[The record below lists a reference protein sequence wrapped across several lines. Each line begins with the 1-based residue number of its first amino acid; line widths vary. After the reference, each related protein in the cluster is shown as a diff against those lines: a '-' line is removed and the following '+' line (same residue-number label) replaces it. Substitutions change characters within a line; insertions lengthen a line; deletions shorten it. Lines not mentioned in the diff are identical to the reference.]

1 MAKEKI
7 LVVDDS
13 ATQLIMY
20 KMALTKAGY
29 KVISAKNGAEGMNLV
44 ETENP
49 DLIVSD
55 IIMPELN
62 GYQFCRLVKDDPS
75 RAHIPIILLTSL
87 GQQQDRFWGIEAG
100 ANSFVTKS
108 VDTAELLA
116 EVERLIATAEK
127 PAALDYSQKDEEKL
141 DLSASDN
148 SEESIKSKINRIL
161 ERLLYESTVSNRM
174 RDLSRY
180 AYQRSEMIRKFF
192 ELFEQ
197 IVDFQA
203 AGLTLFSGDTIHH
216 TFSISKDVSPAFLD
230 RAVELI
236 ESHEHAPE
244 PVRLGLMKNVRKDIL
259 NEEKITPAG
268 ESGIQSQLLVPL
280 RDEEKVIGFIAVFA
294 AHTFAYNKD
303 IYKLMQ
309 LIAKELVLTI
319 RYISKLEEIER
330 IKVNFTST
338 IVNDL
343 RGPIT
348 ANQSFVEALYEEH
361 IDPVTEDQKEILK
374 QVLTNNKKLLSFV
387 NDILDIS
394 RIDSGT
400 LEVFP
405 EMRQVKHLLDDAERN
420 MEILARQKDITMDVR
435 CADEDM
441 QGFFDEDKL
450 LQVLN
455 NLMSNSIKFT
465 GEGGHIT
472 VTAERVPD
480 WPDDIT
486 FSVKDTGIGI
496 PEDELPL
503 IFEKYKR
510 TGGVFT
516 SDEHAGGGGVG
527 LGLAICKSIVE
538 AHGGRIWVDSKVG
551 EGSTFWFTI
560 PRQEG
565 RQG

>member
-1 MAKEKI
+1 MAKEKV

-13 ATQLIMY
+13 PTQLIMY

-108 VDTAELLA
+108 VDTAELLT
-116 EVERLIATAEK
+116 EVEKLLANAVK
-127 PAALDYSQKDEEKL
+127 PETLDYSQRDEEKL
-141 DLSASDN
+141 DLTTADDSD
-148 SEESIKSKINRIL
+148 ESIKSKINRIL

-180 AYQRSEMIRKFF
+180 AYNRSEMIRKFF
-192 ELFEQ
+192 DLFEQ
-197 IVDFQA
+197 IIEYH
-203 AGLTLFSGDTIHH
+203 AGALTLFSGDTVHH
-216 TFSISKDVSPAFLD
+216 AIAVQKDIAPAFIERMLG
-230 RAVELI
+230 LI
-236 ESHEHAPE
+236 QQHEQLPESF
-244 PVRLGLMKNVRKDIL
+244 RLGLMTNVRQEIL
-259 NEEKITPAG
+259 HEDKMREG
-268 ESGIQSQLLVPL
+268 SESEVHSHLILPL
-280 RDEEKVIGFIAVFA
+280 RDESSVVGCLSVFTSV
-294 AHTFAYNKD
+294 TFAYNKD
-303 IYKLMQ
+303 IFKLMQ

-348 ANQSFVEALYEEH
+348 ANQSFVEALFEEH
-361 IDPVTEDQKEILK
+361 IDPVTEDQKEILS

-394 RIDSGT
+394 RIDAGT
-400 LEVFP
+400 LEVYP
-405 EMRQVKHLLDDAERN
+405 ERTPVRGVMEDARKN
-420 MEILARQKDITMDVR
+420 MAILAKQKDIRVECVNHDATLE
-435 CADEDM
+435 AY
-441 QGFFDEDKL
+441 FDEDKI

-455 NLMSNSIKFT
+455 NLLSNSIKFT
-465 GEGGHIT
+465 GEGGQ
-472 VTAERVPD
+472 VTIGTEAVSE
-480 WPDDIT
+480 WPDMVT
-486 FSVKDTGIGI
+486 FSVQDTGIGI
-496 PEDELPL
+496 PEEELPM

-516 SDEHAGGGGVG
+516 SDDHAGGGGVG
-527 LGLAICKSIVE
+527 LGLAICKAIVE

-551 EGSTFWFTI
+551 SGSTFWFTVPKEPI
-560 PRQEG
+560 NKG
-565 RQG
+565 